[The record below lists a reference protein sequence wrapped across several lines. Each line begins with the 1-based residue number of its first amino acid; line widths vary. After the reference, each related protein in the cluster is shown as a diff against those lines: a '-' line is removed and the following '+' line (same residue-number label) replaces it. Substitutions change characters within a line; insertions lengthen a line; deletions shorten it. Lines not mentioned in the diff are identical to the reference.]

1 MKTKRSNRI
10 FWLVMITFVPLH
22 LTAQDY
28 ASSRHLWEEGDL
40 TWEDFLGTPDESI
53 ARGALGLS
61 YGSKLGEVKK
71 GKTTYNFVK
80 YFTYVDRYDSWAVD
94 SVRTDG
100 YLLYNQTLF
109 DLSELYCRKAT
120 KEYSSANFSG
130 DSEDLF
136 RFYYKQLSK
145 RMDELDEKTDSGRIL
160 PAVEDYYHNVQQEL
174 EEEGEFDPVKAA
186 SITPRGSGI
195 GMFVGYSLRAPI
207 RGEFSPTHGIT
218 WGWDFPIRKSMI
230 GLSASIEGFGHSNV
244 YLDTKEGPIH
254 QNEKVTS
261 GSAELYY
268 GYNALRTN
276 SLSLYPFAG
285 VGVSFYDGEKYDD
298 GSGHNTSNE
307 VNSFTVEAGLIAD
320 VILSSNVRL
329 FAGGRS
335 ASEYGS
341 LRFRPYF
348 SYANMRGIGWMPSL
362 SLSVSFNFL
371 LQ

>member
-1 MKTKRSNRI
+1 MKTKRSCRI
-10 FWLVMITFVPLH
+10 FWLLMITLVPFR

-28 ASSRHLWEEGDL
+28 ASSRHFWEEGEL
-40 TWEDFLGTPDESI
+40 TWEDMLGTPDNSG
-53 ARGALGLS
+53 ARGVLGLS
-61 YGSKLGEVKK
+61 YGTKMGEVKK
-71 GKTTYNFVK
+71 GNTTYNFVK

-94 SVRTDG
+94 SVRTDD

-136 RFYYKQLSK
+136 LFYYRQLSK
-145 RMDELDEKTDSGRIL
+145 RMDELNEKTDTGRISL
-160 PAVEDYYHNVQQEL
+160 AVEEYYRHVQQEL
-174 EEEGEFDPVKAA
+174 EEEGEFNPVEAA
-186 SITPRGSGI
+186 RLTSRGSGI

-254 QNEKVTS
+254 QNERVSS

-268 GYNALRTN
+268 GYNALRT
-276 SLSLYPFAG
+276 SALSLNPFAG
-285 VGVSFYDGEKYDD
+285 VGVSFYDGETYDD
-298 GSGHNTSNE
+298 GSGRKTSNE
-307 VNSFTVEAGLIAD
+307 ANGFTVEAGLIAD
-320 VILSSNVRL
+320 AILSSNVRI

-335 ASEYGS
+335 ASQYVS
-341 LRFRPYF
+341 LRFRPYV
-348 SYANMRGIGWMPSL
+348 SLANMRGIGWMPSL
-362 SLSVSFNFL
+362 NLSVSFNFL
-371 LQ
+371 VQ